1 VAALGTLVSLIP
13 SRGYPS
19 LWGQWKLLHRNACGS
34 ASFDLDL
41 LSEATLPPAGKHFM
55 TKQEGT
61 ITVSTLSIDYLN
73 MNLSNIS
80 THN

>member
-1 VAALGTLVSLIP
+1 
-13 SRGYPS
+13 
-19 LWGQWKLLHRNACGS
+19 
-34 ASFDLDL
+34 

-73 MNLSNIS
+73 MTIKHIY
-80 THN
+80 T